1 MRAAVRLGTRRIARN
16 RLEYHMND
24 LGSLE
29 IHKLRESA
37 EDAGDLLKVMAN
49 NNRLLIMCQLLDGE
63 KSVQQ
68 LQQAIGLSQSAIS
81 QQLAILRAHKMVSTR
96 RQAQSVFYSLASE
109 EAEAV
114 LTTLYNLYCA

>member
-1 MRAAVRLGTRRIARN
+1 
-16 RLEYHMND
+16 MND
-24 LGSLE
+24 LGSFE
-29 IHKLRESA
+29 IQKLRENA

-96 RQAQSVFYSLASE
+96 RQAQSVFYSLASD

-114 LTTLYNLYCA
+114 LNTLYKLYCA

>member
-1 MRAAVRLGTRRIARN
+1 
-16 RLEYHMND
+16 MND